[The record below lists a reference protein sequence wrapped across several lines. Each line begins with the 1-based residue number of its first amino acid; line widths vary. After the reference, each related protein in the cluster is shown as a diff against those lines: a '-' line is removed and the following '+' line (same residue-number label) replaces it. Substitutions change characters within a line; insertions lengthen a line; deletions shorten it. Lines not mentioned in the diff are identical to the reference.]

1 MVLAFRIADL
11 FFRSYLDAFQ
21 RSDEIGGNRNVS
33 SPQNAD
39 EYELKPGSNLTNRT
53 REPFTIQIFG
63 RTFYMITAP
72 QDAFAAYKASTVL
85 SFDSFLDESLRA
97 FGVDESSLKLAW
109 HKPIPE
115 DVCYRDP
122 NPVNPKQKSFIHW
135 IRDIY
140 RQALLPG
147 EKMNDMVA
155 HFHSYVNPNLQ
166 WERVSSFALSQG
178 EKQGSIRLSLKDF
191 TTTIM
196 LEAITDS
203 MFGDQLVK
211 VEPNIIDYAA
221 ELNNEAWMLVYRL
234 PKYFAG
240 RVLDKRMKIMRAL
253 EKYRQ
258 IPQEERTAGGEAWS
272 VEMVLKAQD
281 ILGMSSESNN
291 AFVTLIHWAYVTPSP
306 CEITALTSGQGERQH
321 IHALLLASLVH
332 PMGQIPPR
340 AHPT

>member
-1 MVLAFRIADL
+1 
-11 FFRSYLDAFQ
+11 
-21 RSDEIGGNRNVS
+21 
-33 SPQNAD
+33 
-39 EYELKPGSNLTNRT
+39 
-53 REPFTIQIFG
+53 
-63 RTFYMITAP
+63 MITAP

-85 SFDSFLDESLRA
+85 SFDSFLDDSLRA

-109 HKPIPE
+109 HKPIPGE
-115 DVCYRDP
+115 ACYRDP
-122 NPVNPKQKSFIHW
+122 NPVNPKQKPFIHW

-147 EKMNDMVA
+147 EKMNHMVA
-155 HFHSYVNPNLQ
+155 HFHTYVDSNLQ
-166 WERVSSFALSQG
+166 WERVSSFARSPG
-178 EKQGSIRLSLKDF
+178 ETKGPIRLSLKDF

-211 VEPNIIDYAA
+211 VEPNIIKYAA
-221 ELNNEAWMLVYRL
+221 ELSDEVWMLVYRL

-240 RVLDKRMKIMRAL
+240 RVLDKRMKMMSAL

-291 AFVTLIHWAYVTPSP
+291 AFVTLIHWAYATPIP
-306 CEITALTSGQGERQH
+306 CAIAALTARQGERQH
-321 IHALLLASLVH
+321 IHAVLLDPLAPPLG
-332 PMGQIPPR
+332 PIPAR
-340 AHPT
+340 AHPA